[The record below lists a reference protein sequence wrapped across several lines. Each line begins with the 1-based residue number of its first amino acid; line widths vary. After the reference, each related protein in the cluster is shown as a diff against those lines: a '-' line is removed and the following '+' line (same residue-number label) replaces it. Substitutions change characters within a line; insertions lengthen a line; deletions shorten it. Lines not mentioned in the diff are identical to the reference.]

1 MFYVHT
7 EHSQRL
13 VLSMRSPIVRD
24 LFKKNIVGFAN
35 ASTLGIHANESNS
48 HIYPWLK
55 FNFNGVDVE
64 LLALVSKCYT
74 TIYTNNVDLMEES

>member
-1 MFYVHT
+1 MFYIHT
-7 EHSQRL
+7 EHSEL
-13 VLSMRSPIVRD
+13 SVLSMRSHIVRD
-24 LFKKNIVGFAN
+24 FFKKNIVGFIN

-64 LLALVSKCYT
+64 LLALV
-74 TIYTNNVDLMEES
+74 